1 MTCCAII
8 MKSGWNATAS
18 QLILKRLYYY
28 VIFKP
33 RQRIACHDFNIFFG
47 MQLLKQANIVT
58 FLGVYFDDHNNGK
71 CQISLLSKPIA
82 KSVGVIFTPWF
93 YLSSRTKLT

>member
-1 MTCCAII
+1 MICNSLSVNVKKI
-8 MKSGWNATAS
+8 N
-18 QLILKRLYYY
+18 Y

-71 CQISLLSKPIA
+71 CHISFLLKPIA
-82 KSVGVIFTPWF
+82 KSVGVIFT
-93 YLSSRTKLT
+93 S